1 MAPGSVRPVL
11 LALVLAAGA
20 SSAFGAD
27 TIYKSVRRDGSV
39 VYGDEPVK
47 GAARVTRLDMPRP
60 ADNRSASAGA
70 SAPPADGAA
79 VEAAT
84 ERARDRLLAL
94 DRVDMEIKSAARAVE
109 RAQEQLELAAEPQGG
124 ERTGNAGGGS
134 RLNDA
139 YFTRIGALQAQLE
152 AAKQR
157 LDDAYAKRNELRD

>member
-1 MAPGSVRPVL
+1 MAPGKVRPIAI
-11 LALVLAAGA
+11 ALVLGA
-20 SSAFGAD
+20 SASCAFGAD

-47 GAARVTRLDMPRP
+47 GAARVTKLDIPRA

-70 SAPPADGAA
+70 GAPPAESAA
-79 VEAAT
+79 VEAAND
-84 ERARDRLLAL
+84 RARDRLLAL

-134 RLNDA
+134 RLTDV